1 MKRYK
6 VNKRTGTTKVWKYS
20 GMADDSNEI
29 IRDFER
35 MNGRDGVTGLKIT
48 DTATGKIIY
57 NKEI

>member
-6 VNKRTGTTKVWKYS
+6 VNKRTGTAKVWKYA
-20 GMADDSNEI
+20 GMADDFNEI

-35 MNGRDGVTGLKIT
+35 MNGRDGVIGIKIT
-48 DTATGKIIY
+48 DTTTGKIIY